1 MHACTHTYRNSRLIP
16 WFCCSVAKSS
26 DFLRPHGMQHVRLP
40 VLHYLL
46 EFARIHVLWVSD
58 AIYLTITSSAPCLS
72 FCLQSFP
79 ASESFPMSQLFSPGG
94 QSIGAL
100 AIVLPMNIRDWLIWS
115 KSLQHQFFNLI
126 ASVLQHS
133 AFFMVHLSHPYITNE
148 KAMIDES
155 IFKIANESIY

>member
-1 MHACTHTYRNSRLIP
+1 MHACTHTYRNSKMIP
-16 WFCCSVAKSS
+16 RFCSVAKSS

-46 EFARIHVLWVSD
+46 EFAQIHVLWVSD
-58 AIYLTITSSAPCLS
+58 AIYLTISSSAPCLS

-79 ASESFPMSQLFSPGG
+79 TSESFPMSQLFSPGG

-100 AIVLPMNIRDWLIWS
+100 ATVLPMNIQDRLIWS
-115 KSLQHQFFNLI
+115 KSLHHHYNLK
-126 ASVLQHS
+126 ASVLPHS
-133 AFFMVHLSHPYITNE
+133 AFFMVPLSHPYMTNG

-155 IFKIANESIY
+155 IF